1 MEVDDVTLNE
11 LIGERM
17 RYYRTKLEISQ
28 AEMGKR
34 IGGELGLAW
43 TRQTVWEAE
52 TGRRSFRV
60 EDLIALARVVDK
72 PARLFLQPATASAT
86 VDWPSGPLK
95 GDDLQHVF
103 RPPLGLEPAGGRTVE
118 FIIGHLNLSQ
128 ARISDSIERLK
139 LLDDQFYD
147 PTTAKPTGKRKKKEA
162 AK

>member
-1 MEVDDVTLNE
+1 MTLNE

-72 PARLFLQPATASAT
+72 PARYFLQPAARTT

-95 GDDLQHVF
+95 GDDLQHAF
-103 RPPLGLEPAGGRTVE
+103 RPPLGLEPAGGKTVE
-118 FIIGHLNLSQ
+118 LIIGALNLSQ

-139 LLDDQFYD
+139 LLDDQLYD
-147 PTTAKPTGKRKKKEA
+147 PTTARPTGKRKKKET